1 MDDLNEVRKVSEAAY
16 RFLSRI
22 KPKDCQDGH
31 YEHKTKRLPGW
42 PL

>member
-22 KPKDCQDGH
+22 KPKDL
-31 YEHKTKRLPGW
+31 YAKAEV
-42 PL
+42 